1 LSHLSADHPLRRA
14 LPLILF
20 AGLCFATLD
29 ATAKYLVLKHG
40 LLLVVWARYA
50 GQMVVS
56 TPIAWKRGGPGFWR
70 TRHLGV
76 QLIRSLCLVT
86 STACFFG
93 SLGFLPLAEASAITF
108 LAPMFAIVFSGP
120 LLGERPTRA
129 RWLAAIGGFVGVLL
143 LIRPGSAVF
152 HPATGLL
159 VLAAITNA
167 FYQLLTRKVP
177 GDSAHTTL
185 FYSGLVGTIVL
196 SIIVA
201 ATGGFHAALT
211 PHEALLFVLLG
222 CLAGVG
228 HFCLIGAFLRA
239 PASLVAPFT
248 YVHML
253 WATLYGYLIFGQLP
267 DGLSAVGMA
276 VIVGSGVALVLH
288 ERRGHRIP

>member
-1 LSHLSADHPLRRA
+1 LSADHPLRRA

-20 AGLCFATLD
+20 AGLCFASLD
-29 ATAKYLVLKHG
+29 ATAKYLVVDHG

-56 TPIAWKRGGPGFWR
+56 TPIAWSRGGPGFWR
-70 TRHLGV
+70 TRHLRI

-86 STACFFG
+86 ATACFFAG
-93 SLGFLPLAEASAITF
+93 LRFLPLAEGSAITF

-120 LLGERPTRA
+120 VLGERPTRA
-129 RWLAAIGGFVGVLL
+129 RWLSAIGGFAGVLL

-159 VLAAITNA
+159 VLAAISNA

-177 GDSAHTTL
+177 EDSAHTTL
-185 FYSGLVGTIVL
+185 FYTGLVGTIVL
-196 SIIVA
+196 TVMVA
-201 ATGGFHAALT
+201 ATGGFHFALT
-211 PHEALLFVLLG
+211 PRETVLFVMLG
-222 CLAGVG
+222 CLAGLG

-239 PASLVAPFT
+239 PASLIAPFT
-248 YVHML
+248 YVHVL

-267 DGLSAVGMA
+267 DGLSMLGMA
-276 VIVGSGVALVLH
+276 VIVGSGVALVWH
-288 ERRGHRIP
+288 ERRGNRLS